1 MDKYEIA
8 NILREV
14 SVLLEL
20 KGENRFKCLA
30 YSNAARTMEMLQDDL
45 ATIIKEDKLKEVKGI
60 GAALCEKIT
69 ELFASGK
76 LAYYEELKSSFPG
89 TLLECLQVPGL
100 GPKKVKVLWEKLE
113 IDSIGDLKM
122 ACDRGMVAKLDG
134 FGEKTQAKILEGI
147 ANMEKYRG
155 QFLYAE
161 AAYAA
166 APIFEALKKC
176 SVVKRVEMAGSSRRK
191 KEVIRDLDF
200 VVATDKPDEV
210 MKLFVSLPQVE
221 KVTNQGKT
229 KSSVMLQSGIQA
241 DVRCVTDEEFPYA
254 LAYFTGS
261 KEHNIVMRQRAI
273 SQGKKLNE
281 YGLFHIKGNSEK
293 LIPCKDEAALYKDL
307 GLKYI
312 EPELREDMGEVV
324 ASEEGKLP
332 SLIKQSD
339 IRGTFHCHTNWSD
352 GAHTIE
358 QMARAAIALGWEY
371 LGISDHSKTSAVA
384 NGLNEK
390 RLEKQMDEIRAL
402 NKRFANEGVK
412 FRIFSGNEVDILG
425 DGGMDFSDDL
435 MAQLDFVVASIHQG
449 FTPDE
454 EKQTARVLK
463 AISNRYVT
471 MLGHAT
477 GRLLLSREPYKLNL
491 HTVIEAAAKNQTII
505 EFNATPSRM
514 ELDWRWWKT
523 AKERGVMCSVNPDAH
538 STEELPY
545 VFHGVDA
552 VRKGWLTAKDV
563 LNTRP
568 LEEVEKLLKRK
579 RT

>member
-8 NILREV
+8 NVLREV

-30 YSNAARTMEMLQDDL
+30 YSNAARTMEMLQEDL
-45 ATIIKEDKLKEVKGI
+45 GSTIRDDKLKEVKGI

-69 ELFASGK
+69 ELFRSGK

-89 TLLECLQVPGL
+89 SLLECLQVPGL

-122 ACDRGMVAKLDG
+122 ACDRGMIAKLDG
-134 FGEKTQAKILEGI
+134 FGEKTQIKILEGI

-176 SVVKRVEMAGSSRRK
+176 PVAKRVETAGSLRRK
-191 KEVIRDLDF
+191 KELIRDLDF

-210 MKLFVSLPQVE
+210 MKLFISLPQVE
-221 KVTNQGKT
+221 KITNQGKT

-241 DVRCVTDEEFPYA
+241 DVRCVTDLEFPYA

-281 YGLFHIKGNSEK
+281 YGLFQIKGDSEK
-293 LIPCKDEAALYKDL
+293 LIACKDEAALYRDL

-312 EPELREDMGEVV
+312 EAELREDMGEIA
-324 ASEEGKLP
+324 ASEGEKLP
-332 SLIKQSD
+332 SLIKQGD

-352 GAHTIE
+352 GADTIE

-371 LGISDHSKTSAVA
+371 LGISDHSKTSAIA

-390 RLEKQMDEIRAL
+390 RLQKQMDEIRAL
-402 NKRFANEGVK
+402 NKQFENEGIR
-412 FRIFSGNEVDILG
+412 FRIFAGNEVDILM
-425 DGGMDFSDDL
+425 DGAMDFSDDI

-454 EKQTARVLK
+454 EKQTARVLR

-523 AKERGVMCSVNPDAH
+523 AKEKGVMCSVNPDAH
-538 STEELPY
+538 STEELPS

-552 VRKGWLTAKDV
+552 VRKGWLTAQDV

-568 LEEVEKLLKRK
+568 LAEVEKLLKRK
-579 RT
+579 R